1 MRILLVEDDSD
12 LSNNI
17 CLTLNQAGYQTDQ
30 CYTGSEGLYY
40 ASNQIYD
47 VIILD
52 RMLPEMDG
60 MSLLSALRRKGIFT
74 PVILATA
81 LDGLHDRID
90 GLDAGAD
97 DYIVKPFD
105 VEELMARIRAVTRR
119 PGVLKISPDLTFAGI
134 TFHPEQHL
142 ASYQDTSV
150 TLSKKEAALFEYF
163 MRNANQTLPR
173 LLILSYIW
181 GADTEVEEGNLDNY
195 IYFLRRRLKAL
206 GAPVKLTTVH
216 GVGYRLEEAHV

>member
-1 MRILLVEDDSD
+1 
-12 LSNNI
+12 
-17 CLTLNQAGYQTDQ
+17 
-30 CYTGSEGLYY
+30 
-40 ASNQIYD
+40 
-47 VIILD
+47 
-52 RMLPEMDG
+52 MDG

-105 VEELMARIRAVTRR
+105 VEELMGRIRAVTRR

>member
-1 MRILLVEDDSD
+1 MRILLIEDNMD

-17 CLTLNQAGYQTDQ
+17 FLALSQAGYQTDQ
-30 CYTGSEGLYY
+30 CYTGSEGLFY
-40 ASNQIYD
+40 ATNQIYD
-47 VIILD
+47 IIILD

-60 MSLLSALRRKGIFT
+60 ITLLQALRRKGVLA

-105 VEELMARIRAVTRR
+105 VEELMARIRAVARR
-119 PGVLKISPDLTFAGI
+119 PGALKISPLLTFNRVC
-134 TFHPEQHL
+134 FNPDQHEM
-142 ASYQDTSV
+142 SCQSSTV

-163 MRNANQTLPR
+163 MQNPNQTLPR
-173 LLILSYIW
+173 PLILSYIW
-181 GADTEVEEGNLDNY
+181 GADSEVEDGNLDNY

-216 GVGYRLEEAHV
+216 GVGYRLEEAND

>member
-1 MRILLVEDDSD
+1 MMPD
-12 LSNNI
+12 
-17 CLTLNQAGYQTDQ
+17 T
-30 CYTGSEGLYY
+30 
-40 ASNQIYD
+40 
-47 VIILD
+47 
-52 RMLPEMDG
+52 DG
-60 MSLLSALRRKGIFT
+60 MSLLAALRRKGIFT

-163 MRNANQTLPR
+163 MRKAKMCIR
-173 LLILSYIW
+173 
-181 GADTEVEEGNLDNY
+181 DRNLA
-195 IYFLRRRLKAL
+195 FSRAVSRFSSSFSAFFSFSSCCFT
-206 GAPVKLTTVH
+206 A
-216 GVGYRLEEAHV
+216 AS

>member
-1 MRILLVEDDSD
+1 MRILLVEDNID

-17 CLTLNQAGYQTDQ
+17 CLSLNQAGYQTDQ
-30 CYTGSEGLYY
+30 CFTGSEGLYY
-40 ASNQIYD
+40 AASQIYD

-60 MSLLSALRRKGIFT
+60 ISLLLALRKKGILT

-81 LDGLHDRID
+81 LDGIHDRID

-105 VEELMARIRAVTRR
+105 VEELMARIRAITRR
-119 PGVLKISPDLTFAGI
+119 PGTLKISPKLTFAGI
-134 TFHPEQHL
+134 SFNPEQHEMR
-142 ASYQDTSV
+142 YQGTAV
-150 TLSKKEAALFEYF
+150 TLSKKESALFEYF
-163 MRNANQTLPR
+163 MRNTNQTLPR

-181 GADTEVEEGNLDNY
+181 GADSEVEDGNLDNY
-195 IYFLRRRLKAL
+195 IYFLRRRLKSL
-206 GAPVKLTTVH
+206 GAPAKLTTVH
-216 GVGYRLEEAHV
+216 GVGYRLEEIHV